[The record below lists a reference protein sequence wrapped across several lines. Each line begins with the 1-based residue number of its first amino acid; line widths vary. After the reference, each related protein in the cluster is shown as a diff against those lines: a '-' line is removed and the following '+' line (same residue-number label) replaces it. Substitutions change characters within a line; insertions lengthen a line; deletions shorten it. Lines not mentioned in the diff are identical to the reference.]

1 MITVTGDVLR
11 EAMLAAGGSMAA
23 SIVAKA
29 TMTAAFGLTG
39 AWLARRSR
47 GAIEVFFFFKQKTA
61 YEIGV
66 TSPVGGSGSSQPT
79 KKRVISAAT
88 RRRMALGQRRRHA
101 AEKKAATI

>member
-47 GAIEVFFFFKQKTA
+47 GAIEALQAGAKTEA
-61 YEIGV
+61 HEIGV